1 MLGNFLGTGLSD
13 IFREVEEDVRNAWLK
28 ALWDRYAILVI
39 GAAVAVVVATG
50 VWVYWQDS
58 QRAQRE
64 AAAMQFL
71 AGEKLLLD
79 GKPAEA
85 VAHFAR
91 LTQETGID
99 GYALLARM
107 KEAAAKLDA
116 GDTPG
121 AIAAYDALAAD
132 STLDPLLRAI
142 SSFKAALLLFDT
154 ASADE
159 LKLRLNGLANEDGP
173 VRHSARE
180 MLALLAL
187 RENALDDARR
197 QFQMLA
203 DALDAPQGIRA
214 RAAEI
219 LQTLPPAPAAAATS
233 VEPVKK

>member
-1 MLGNFLGTGLSD
+1 MGLSD
-13 IFREVEEDVRNAWLK
+13 IFREVQEDVRSAQLR
-28 ALWDRYAILVI
+28 ALWDRYGLLVI
-39 GAAVAVVVATG
+39 GAAVAIVVATG

-79 GKPAEA
+79 GKTAEA
-85 VAHFAR
+85 VAHFAK
-91 LTQETGID
+91 LAQETGID

-116 GDTPG
+116 GDALG
-121 AIAAYDALAAD
+121 AAAAYDALAAD
-132 STLDPLLRAI
+132 GDLDPLLRAV

-159 LKLRLNGLANEDGP
+159 LKLRLNALAKDDGP

-180 MLALLAL
+180 MLAYLAL
-187 RENALDDARR
+187 RENSTDDARK

-203 DALDAPQGIRA
+203 DALDAPRGIRA

-219 LQTLPPAPAAAATS
+219 LQTLPSAPAAAVPS
-233 VEPVKK
+233 VEPAKK